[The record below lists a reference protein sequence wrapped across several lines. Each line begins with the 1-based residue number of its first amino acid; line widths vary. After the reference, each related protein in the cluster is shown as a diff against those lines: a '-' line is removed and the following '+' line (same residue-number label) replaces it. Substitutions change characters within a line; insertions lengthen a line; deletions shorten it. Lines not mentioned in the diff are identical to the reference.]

1 MRRLFLSLIITLGAF
16 AAPNLWAEGDLR
28 PNASNEKVG
37 KSLTTQGRFKD
48 LKTYLENIIGATLTI
63 DGTDTTAVMSSSVKP
78 TSSKGDVYF
87 VEVNDFW
94 KGNQTTGTNIY
105 QTINKGVNKIEK
117 VDPDKKQTT
126 STGDFYP
133 YQAENTNKFFFI
145 ARRDSYYSSYSNYPF
160 NFSRWY
166 DEWSYV
172 DTSNGTPG
180 YDDLTECYSKLADG
194 APFFAPHKCDNS
206 LEINHYIT
214 LNDPNSD
221 KPTKYSFTAYLYIP
235 KTVDTDYSTVYE
247 YTEDGT
253 FYIYPRSN
261 YPDGASRVSYATS
274 YYIKNSDGTYSKIS
288 NSTYADNKNYYTT
301 KPVEGYTPKYTV
313 PVYTR
318 TNKKIYNDVPYV
330 FFYRIKLGKIDE
342 ASSIKSTLNPPATT
356 PSESDMKCHYT
367 VDLDW
372 GTSFDRFR
380 SQLTATSYDTMKEHF
395 IIQRSYD
402 KTNWKTIGIKDLEGN
417 KVKNN
422 VADYTKGTSN
432 AADYKVFTD
441 NTLPDFN
448 ETTKKI
454 GYTVYYRIVSEVRK
468 SDDTVM
474 STTTSNDIQV
484 DIPGTT
490 PFKLTLEAGN
500 TSDYNSGTMKGE
512 EYTEGKNKFVNT
524 LTAAKAVSET
534 VVTLAEGV
542 RLDLVR
548 TTYDNAGKE
557 TKEVIK
563 SSTCSSTTTL
573 DDLIAAIGTKEDEV
587 TTDAGEKYDAQYQL
601 VLTYTDN
608 TTTESNIV
616 KIVNSKVSNISV
628 AVHRSG
634 TPDAATCAET
644 ELFRN
649 EVKFKPQ
656 MSAVPGA
663 GYYIYCNG
671 EKVLTLE
678 DKTNNKDFKG
688 DNGTTYTIAE
698 DGTITVTL
706 YAEHAPIAKGETG
719 TGTST
724 DFHYAVV
731 HFDPIVNGHSNTY
744 GSEAKA
750 SSYSGAKDELV
761 VTFSTTSTS
770 QLGIHYDL
778 VFIRPVVTWTLNKD
792 ADDLK
797 NLIRY
802 DIYMK
807 MEQAE
812 FEKNNKP
819 SSGRESKPDLANWE
833 NNFGKYL
840 KRGEVQKGKELSFSD
855 EIFYARLKQNSG
867 TWVNPIADEEIRPIS
882 YYVKAIY
889 REDKDVEQKLVAK
902 NVAEKNSDVY
912 VVKASAGGT
921 FTAVDDI
928 AAEGVSVV
936 ASNGVITVTGAI
948 GTIVVYSAT
957 GQTVATAQGDGGV
970 TTIDASNLNGVYI
983 VKANNMKPTKI
994 LIK

>member
-1 MRRLFLSLIITLGAF
+1 MRKLFLSLIITLGAF

-247 YTEDGT
+247 YNEAGT
-253 FYIYPRSN
+253 FYIYPSSN
-261 YPDGASRVSYATS
+261 YPDGASRVSSATS
-274 YYIKNSDGTYSKIS
+274 YYIKNSDGTYSTISS
-288 NSTYADNKNYYTT
+288 NSTYAGSTWSRNRYTT
-301 KPVEGYTPKYTV
+301 SPVEGYTPKYTV

-330 FFYRIKLGKIDE
+330 FFYRIKLGEIDD
-342 ASSIKSTLNPPATT
+342 AGSIKSTLNPPTTT
-356 PSESDMKCHYT
+356 PSESDMKCYYT

-372 GTSFDRFR
+372 GTSFDRFA
-380 SQLTATSYDTMKEHF
+380 SQLPNTSYDTMKEHF
-395 IIQRSYD
+395 IIKRSYD
-402 KTNWKTIGIKDLEGN
+402 KTNWETIGTKDVLG
-417 KVKNN
+417 NN
-422 VADYTKGTSN
+422 VALGT
-432 AADYKVFTD
+432 DKVFTD

-454 GYTVYYRIVSEVRK
+454 GYTVYYQIISEVQK
-468 SDDTVM
+468 EDGTVM
-474 STTTSNDIQV
+474 STTTSNDITV
-484 DIPGTT
+484 NIPGTT

-500 TSDYNSGTMKGE
+500 TSEYQPGSMNGE
-512 EYTEGKNKFVNT
+512 EYTEGKNYFVNT

-542 RLDLVR
+542 KLELVR
-548 TTYDNAGKE
+548 TTYDKDGNE
-557 TKEVIK
+557 TTEAIK
-563 SSTCSSTTTL
+563 SSTCTATTTL
-573 DDLIAAIGTKEDEV
+573 DQLIAAIGTVPDEV
-587 TTDAGEKYDAQYQL
+587 TTEAGEKYDAQYQL
-601 VLTYTDN
+601 VLTYNDG

-616 KIVNSKVSNISV
+616 KIVNSKVSNTSV
-628 AVHRSG
+628 SVHRSG

-671 EKVLTLE
+671 KKVLTL
-678 DKTNNKDFKG
+678 DDNTNNTDFTGSNDTKYTVDKDG
-688 DNGTTYTIAE
+688 Y
-698 DGTITVTL
+698 ITMTF
-706 YAEHAPIAKGETG
+706 YAEHTPIAVGENLAETV
-719 TGTST
+719 TST
-724 DFHYAVV
+724 GFHYAVA
-731 HFDPIVNGHSNTY
+731 HFDAAGNTY
-744 GSEAKA
+744 GSAAEA
-750 SSYSGAKDELV
+750 SDYHGAKDELV
-761 VTFSTTSTS
+761 VTFSTTTST
-770 QLGIHYDL
+770 LGSHYDL
-778 VFIRPVVTWTLNKD
+778 VFIRPVLNWTLDKD
-792 ADDLK
+792 ADDVASP
-797 NLIRY
+797 IRY

-807 MEQAE
+807 MGQAK
-812 FEKNNKP
+812 FEENGDP
-819 SSGRESKPDLANWE
+819 SSGRTGNVTGWE
-833 NNFGKYL
+833 GDNFGKYIL
-840 KRGEVQKGKELSFSD
+840 RTTIEKDQSGNLSTSYAD
-855 EIFYARLKQNSG
+855 EIYYARRQQHSG
-867 TWVNPIADEEIRPIS
+867 TWVNPIADDEIRPVS
-882 YYVKAIY
+882 YYVKAVY
-889 REDKDVEQKLVAK
+889 SDDAVVKQ
-902 NVAEKNSDVY
+902 NVKEKNSDVFA
-912 VVKASAGGT
+912 VKASAGGI
-921 FTAVDDI
+921 FTAIEGVS
-928 AAEGVSVV
+928 AEGVSVE
-936 ASNGVITVTGAI
+936 ANDGVITVTGAI

-957 GQTVATAQGDGGV
+957 GQAVATAQGDGGV

>member
-750 SSYSGAKDELV
+750 SSYSGAKEELV
-761 VTFSTTSTS
+761 VTFNNPSATLIKSYYYV
-770 QLGIHYDL
+770 IM
-778 VFIRPVVTWTLNKD
+778 RPQITWQLNKD
-792 ADDLK
+792 ADDVNNPDHYEVYLK
-797 NLIRY
+797 Q
-802 DIYMK
+802 
-807 MEQAE
+807 EPAE
-812 FEKNNKP
+812 FEKTDNDAYKGLDSSVDTNKFP
-819 SSGRESKPDLANWE
+819 
-833 NNFGKYL
+833 FGEYKL
-840 KRGEVQKGKELSFSD
+840 RTTIKKDSQGNLSTSFAD
-855 EIFYARLKQNSG
+855 DIYYARKNQYAGS
-867 TWVNPIADEEIRPIS
+867 WVNPIAAEEIRPIS
-882 YYVKAIY
+882 YYVRAIY
-889 REDKDVEQKLVAK
+889 KEEYNETERNK
-902 NVAEKNSDVY
+902 AEKNSDVY
-912 VVKASAGGT
+912 EVTVTPGGI
-921 FTAVDDI
+921 FTDI
-928 AAEGVSVV
+928 EGVSAEGVSVE
-936 ASNGVITVTGAI
+936 ANDGVITVAGAS

-957 GQTVATAQGDGGV
+957 GQAVATAQGDGGV
-970 TTIDASNLNGVYI
+970 ITIDASNLNGVYI